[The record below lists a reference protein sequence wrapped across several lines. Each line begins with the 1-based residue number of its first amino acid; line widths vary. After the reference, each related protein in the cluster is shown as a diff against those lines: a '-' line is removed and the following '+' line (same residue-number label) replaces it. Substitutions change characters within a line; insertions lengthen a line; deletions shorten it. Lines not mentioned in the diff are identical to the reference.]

1 MFIENFKGKA
11 WDTRISCLNHA
22 VIINTCMQQRA
33 ISDSQGLKKVTHVP
47 ISWKIVPK
55 NILEAIQ
62 KKKSKLELKNMY
74 K

>member
-1 MFIENFKGKA
+1 
-11 WDTRISCLNHA
+11 
-22 VIINTCMQQRA
+22 MQQRA